1 MYLLRL
7 FSSVNV
13 DDLVLIHIFKDVW
26 GIHQDANS
34 ANRCDKEEHV
44 ELQSIDYHS
53 HKLPVF
59 SYLKKQKQKTVM
71 DFQARDT
78 KVVRF
83 WPKEFCGYGGR
94 LIETLRVVTRKNT

>member
-83 WPKEFCGYGGR
+83 
-94 LIETLRVVTRKNT
+94 

>member
-44 ELQSIDYHS
+44 ELQAIDHHS
-53 HKLPVF
+53 HKLPV
-59 SYLKKQKQKTVM
+59 SS
-71 DFQARDT
+71 DT
-78 KVVRF
+78 LLHVFTQVLF
-83 WPKEFCGYGGR
+83 WAGNQGTPGPLIMEKFALCEFR
-94 LIETLRVVTRKNT
+94 TM

>member
-26 GIHQDANS
+26 GIHQDANG

-59 SYLKKQKQKTVM
+59 SYLKKQTKNKRLWSFRLGMIQK
-71 DFQARDT
+71 
-78 KVVRF
+78 
-83 WPKEFCGYGGR
+83 
-94 LIETLRVVTRKNT
+94 